1 MQDCINDK
9 TDERF
14 IVHYFFIK
22 KSHRKLE
29 NQYFT
34 SDALNVK
41 NRAFLWGDAVK
52 VSFFVR
58 DGRLIMDEECYF
70 FLMASMRKMRMNI
83 PLTYTLEF
91 FQSLFQKEVIDEK
104 GIQNGIINFQV
115 FRNQDAVTLAKSS
128 ISYFYEVEETEDM
141 LAVYHRPLELD
152 LIKEINVN
160 NNLLSNIRV
169 HCPENIYGAIYAQE
183 NDLDDVILLN
193 PNKRIA
199 RTTSGNLLF
208 MEGDVIKVP
217 KQTEGAYIS
226 PLMENFVT
234 FLHKN
239 NLADIQEHEIIA
251 FESQKAEEILMIS
264 DEKGIFS
271 VGKIRNKTFETS
283 RFTELVESW
292 KKSFNS

>member
-1 MQDCINDK
+1 M
-9 TDERF
+9 
-14 IVHYFFIK
+14 
-22 KSHRKLE
+22 E

-34 SDALNVK
+34 SGELHVK
-41 NRAFLWGDAVK
+41 NRAFLFGDAVK

-58 DGRLIMDEECYF
+58 EGKLIMDEECYF

-91 FQSLFQKEVIDEK
+91 FQSLFQNDIIEGK

-115 FRNQDAVTLAKSS
+115 YRNNDELTRAKSS
-128 ISYFYEVEETEDM
+128 ISYFYEVLEMGDVLTVHSR
-141 LAVYHRPLELD
+141 ALELD

-169 HCPENIYGAIYAQE
+169 HCPENIYGGIYAQE

-199 RTTSGNLLF
+199 RTTFGNLLF
-208 MEGDVIKVP
+208 LEGDVIKVP

-239 NLADIQEHEIIA
+239 KLADIQEHEIIA
-251 FESQKAEEILMIS
+251 FESQKAEEILLIS

-271 VGKIRNKTFETS
+271 VGKIRNKTFENS
-283 RFTELVESW
+283 RFTEMVENW
-292 KKSFNS
+292 KKSF

>member
-1 MQDCINDK
+1 MKN
-9 TDERF
+9 E
-14 IVHYFFIK
+14 
-22 KSHRKLE
+22 
-29 NQYFT
+29 YFT
-34 SDALNVK
+34 SGELNSR
-41 NRAFLWGDAVK
+41 NRAFLMGDAVT
-52 VSFFVR
+52 VSFFIR
-58 DGRLIMDEECYF
+58 NSGLIIDEECYF

-91 FQSLFQKEVIDEK
+91 FQSLFRKEVIDGK
-104 GIQNGIINFQV
+104 GIKNGIINFQV
-115 FRNQDAVTLAKSS
+115 FRNSDQMTLSRSS
-128 ISYFYEVEETEDM
+128 VSYFYEVEEKEDV
-141 LAVYHRPLELD
+141 LTVHQRPLELD

-169 HCPENIYGAIYAQE
+169 HCPENIYGEIYAQE

-199 RTTSGNLLF
+199 RTTTGNLLF
-208 MEGDVIKVP
+208 LEGNVIKVP
-217 KQTEGAYIS
+217 KQSEGAYIS

-251 FESQKAEEILMIS
+251 FESQKAEEILLIS

-271 VGKIRNKTFETS
+271 VGKIRNKTFENS
-283 RFTELVESW
+283 RFIEMVENW
-292 KKSFNS
+292 KKSF

>member
-1 MQDCINDK
+1 M
-9 TDERF
+9 
-14 IVHYFFIK
+14 
-22 KSHRKLE
+22 E

-34 SDALNVK
+34 SGEVPVK
-41 NRAFLWGDAVK
+41 NRAFLAGDAVK

-58 DGRLIMDEECYF
+58 EAKLIMDEECYF

-91 FQSLFQKEVIDEK
+91 FQSLFQKEIIDQK

-115 FRNQDAVTLAKSS
+115 FRNNDGLTLSKST
-128 ISYFYEVEETEDM
+128 ISYFYDVTETDDV
-141 LAVYHRPLELD
+141 LAVHKRSLELD

-169 HCPENIYGAIYAQE
+169 HSPENIYGEIYAQE

-208 MEGDVIKVP
+208 LEGEVIKVP

-239 NLADIQEHEIIA
+239 KLADIQEHEIIA
-251 FESQKAEEILMIS
+251 FESQKSEEILMIS
-264 DEKGIFS
+264 EEKGIFS
-271 VGKIRNKTFETS
+271 VGKIRNKTFEVS
-283 RFTELVESW
+283 RFLEWVESW
-292 KKSFNS
+292 KKSF

>member
-1 MQDCINDK
+1 
-9 TDERF
+9 
-14 IVHYFFIK
+14 
-22 KSHRKLE
+22 LE

-34 SDALNVK
+34 SDELNVK
-41 NRAFLWGDAVK
+41 NRAFLWGDSVK

-58 DGRLIMDEECYF
+58 NGRLIMDEECYF
-70 FLMASMRKMRMNI
+70 FLMASMRKMRLNI

-91 FQSLFQKEVIDEK
+91 FQTLFQKEIIESK
-104 GIQNGIINFQV
+104 GVENGIINFQV
-115 FRNQDAVTLAKSS
+115 FRNDDGVTLAKSS
-128 ISYFYEVEETEDM
+128 VSYFYEVTEIADV
-141 LAVYHRPLELD
+141 LAVHQRPLELD

-169 HCPENIYGAIYAQE
+169 HCPENIYGVIYAQE

-199 RTTSGNLLF
+199 RTTAGNLLF
-208 MEGDVIKVP
+208 LEGDVIKVP

-271 VGKIRNKTFETS
+271 VGKIRNKTFETT
-283 RFTELVESW
+283 RFSELVESW
-292 KKSFNS
+292 KQSFNQ

>member
-1 MQDCINDK
+1 M
-9 TDERF
+9 
-14 IVHYFFIK
+14 
-22 KSHRKLE
+22 E

-34 SDALNVK
+34 SDELQVS
-41 NRAFLWGDAVK
+41 NRAFLLGDAVK

-58 DGRLIMDEECYF
+58 DAKLIIDEECYF
-70 FLMASMRKMRMNI
+70 FLMASMRKMRLNI

-91 FQSLFQKEVIDEK
+91 FQSLFQKDVIDGR
-104 GIQNGIINFQV
+104 GIKNGIINFQV
-115 FRNQDAVTLAKSS
+115 FRNSDGITLSKSS
-128 ISYFYEVEETEDM
+128 VSYFYEVEIMEDV
-141 LAVYHRPLELD
+141 LKVNERLLELD

-169 HCPENIYGAIYAQE
+169 HSPENIYGAIYAQE

-199 RTTSGNLLF
+199 RATSGNLLF
-208 MEGDVIKVP
+208 LEGSVIKVP

-251 FESQKAEEILMIS
+251 FESQKAEEILLIS

-271 VGKIRNKTFETS
+271 VGKIRNKTFGNA
-283 RFTELVESW
+283 RFLELVESW
-292 KKSFNS
+292 KESF

>member
-1 MQDCINDK
+1 M
-9 TDERF
+9 
-14 IVHYFFIK
+14 
-22 KSHRKLE
+22 E

-34 SDALNVK
+34 SGDLPMK
-41 NRAFLWGDAVK
+41 NRAFLTGDAVK

-58 DGRLIMDEECYF
+58 GAQLIMDEECYF

-91 FQSLFQKEVIDEK
+91 FQSLFQQEIIEGK
-104 GIQNGIINFQV
+104 GVKNGIIHFQV
-115 FRNQDAVTLAKSS
+115 FRNSDGITLSKSTV
-128 ISYFYEVEETEDM
+128 SYFYEVTEMTDV
-141 LAVYHRPLELD
+141 LSVHERLLELD

-169 HCPENIYGAIYAQE
+169 HSPENIYGEIYAQE

-208 MEGDVIKVP
+208 LEGDVIKVP

-239 NLADIQEHEIIA
+239 KLADIQEHEIIA

-264 DEKGIFS
+264 EEKGIFC
-271 VGKIRNKTFETS
+271 VGKIRNKTFEAT
-283 RFTELVESW
+283 RFLEWVESW
-292 KKSFNS
+292 KQSF

>member
-1 MQDCINDK
+1 M
-9 TDERF
+9 
-14 IVHYFFIK
+14 
-22 KSHRKLE
+22 
-29 NQYFT
+29 
-34 SDALNVK
+34 
-41 NRAFLWGDAVK
+41 GDAVT
-52 VSFFVR
+52 VSFFIR
-58 DGRLIMDEECYF
+58 NSGLIIDEECYF

-91 FQSLFQKEVIDEK
+91 FQSLFRKEVIDGK
-104 GIQNGIINFQV
+104 GIKNGIINFQV
-115 FRNQDAVTLAKSS
+115 FRNSDQMTLSRSS
-128 ISYFYEVEETEDM
+128 VSYFYEVEEKEDV
-141 LAVYHRPLELD
+141 LTVHQRPLELD

-169 HCPENIYGAIYAQE
+169 HCPENIYGEIYAQE

-199 RTTSGNLLF
+199 RTTTGNLLF
-208 MEGDVIKVP
+208 LEGNVIKVP
-217 KQTEGAYIS
+217 KQSEGAYIS

-251 FESQKAEEILMIS
+251 FESQKAEEILLIS

-271 VGKIRNKTFETS
+271 VGKIRNKTFENS
-283 RFTELVESW
+283 RFIEMVENW
-292 KKSFNS
+292 KKSF

>member
-1 MQDCINDK
+1 M
-9 TDERF
+9 
-14 IVHYFFIK
+14 
-22 KSHRKLE
+22 E

-34 SDALNVK
+34 SDELNVK

-58 DGRLIMDEECYF
+58 NGRLIMDEECYF

-91 FQSLFQKEVIDEK
+91 FQTLFQKEIIEGK
-104 GIQNGIINFQV
+104 GVKNGIINFQV
-115 FRNQDAVTLAKSS
+115 FRNHDGITLAKSS
-128 ISYFYEVEETEDM
+128 VSYFYEVSEMTDV
-141 LAVYHRPLELD
+141 LAVHQRLLELD
-152 LIKEINVN
+152 LTKEINVN

-199 RTTSGNLLF
+199 RTTVGNLLF
-208 MEGDVIKVP
+208 LEGDVIKVP

-271 VGKIRNKTFETS
+271 VGKIRNKTFENS
-283 RFTELVESW
+283 RFSEWVESW
-292 KKSFNS
+292 KESFHQ

>member
-1 MQDCINDK
+1 M
-9 TDERF
+9 
-14 IVHYFFIK
+14 
-22 KSHRKLE
+22 E

-34 SDALNVK
+34 SGEIPVK
-41 NRAFLWGDAVK
+41 NRAFLAGDAVK

-58 DGRLIMDEECYF
+58 NAKLIMDEECYF

-91 FQSLFQKEVIDEK
+91 FQSLFQKEIIDQK
-104 GIQNGIINFQV
+104 GIENGIINFQV
-115 FRNQDAVTLAKSS
+115 FRNNDGLTLSKSS
-128 ISYFYEVEETEDM
+128 ISYFYDVTETDDV
-141 LAVYHRPLELD
+141 LAVNKRPLELD

-169 HCPENIYGAIYAQE
+169 HSPENIYGEIYAQE

-208 MEGDVIKVP
+208 LEGNVIKVP

-251 FESQKAEEILMIS
+251 FESQKAEEILMVS
-264 DEKGIFS
+264 EEKGIFS
-271 VGKIRNKTFETS
+271 VGKIRNKTFEVS
-283 RFTELVESW
+283 RFLEWVESW
-292 KKSFNS
+292 KESF